1 MRFSLFVLLSL
12 TTTEGFTPAR
22 MAPHRARVVVR
33 QQPIGEFDDI
43 LRETATT
50 SSPPPSR
57 RRIELGNLQNSRT
70 TVLASSFPAPT
81 SMPDELTDDPF
92 ADELSSSEAL
102 NKIQYLEDQ
111 KTVTMESKLKSM
123 DLQDIVTTMVVPG
136 IALFAAGRWGYNR
149 VAGRVTQS
157 ADATLAAFAKE
168 MLYHDG
174 DFKEMELCVKDYNKK
189 LLWLPTRKDA
199 MLKTYLEAY
208 AKKKTVSPQAIAS
221 ISYVFTL
228 FQLNEAKAAETLVAL
243 CKKMGTEKISS
254 AGKLLF
260 LGSRI
265 LKSPEGKNAL
275 TPIKELIKST
285 YRDAQVAETLVETS
299 QHAIAEAAYRATVQA
314 AGKNQKSLTKGWQ
327 ALGLD
332 KEKATQIFEEEA
344 KEGFISARETMYG
357 GQTQKYDKKG
367 NRLNPDGSYENPED
381 AKKAEEESSEDTVS
395 NVYECGE
402 CGYTLFIAQ
411 GRETK
416 FFGEG
421 FRCPECGASKDKFNA
436 RDDVED

>member
-1 MRFSLFVLLSL
+1 
-12 TTTEGFTPAR
+12 

-33 QQPIGEFDDI
+33 QQQIGEFDDI
-43 LRETATT
+43 LRETSTT
-50 SSPPPSR
+50 SSPMPSR
-57 RRIELGNLQNSRT
+57 RRIELGNKQNSRT

-81 SMPDELTDDPF
+81 SMQDELTDDPF
-92 ADELSSSEAL
+92 ADESEAL
-102 NKIQYLEDQ
+102 SKIQYLEEQ

-136 IALFAAGRWGYNR
+136 IALFAAGRWGYNK

-157 ADATLAAFAKE
+157 ADATLEAFAKE

-189 LLWLPTRKDA
+189 LLWLPTRKDT
-199 MLKTYLEAY
+199 MLKTYLETY

-275 TPIKELIKST
+275 TPIKDLIKST

-299 QHAIAEAAYRATVQA
+299 QQ
-314 AGKNQKSLTKGWQ
+314 
-327 ALGLD
+327 
-332 KEKATQIFEEEA
+332 
-344 KEGFISARETMYG
+344 
-357 GQTQKYDKKG
+357 
-367 NRLNPDGSYENPED
+367 
-381 AKKAEEESSEDTVS
+381 
-395 NVYECGE
+395 
-402 CGYTLFIAQ
+402 
-411 GRETK
+411 
-416 FFGEG
+416 
-421 FRCPECGASKDKFNA
+421 
-436 RDDVED
+436 

>member
-1 MRFSLFVLLSL
+1 MRFSLFALLSL
-12 TTTEGFTPAR
+12 TATESFTPAR
-22 MAPHRARVVVR
+22 MAPQRARV
-33 QQPIGEFDDI
+33 ILHGEFDDI
-43 LRETATT
+43 LRETAAT
-50 SSPPPSR
+50 SSPLPSR

-70 TVLASSFPAPT
+70 TVLASSFPAPLQE
-81 SMPDELTDDPF
+81 ELTDDPF
-92 ADELSSSEAL
+92 ADESEAL
-102 NKIQYLEDQ
+102 NKIQYLQEQ
-111 KTVTMESKLKSM
+111 KTVTLESRLKSM

-149 VAGRVTQS
+149 VSGRVTQS
-157 ADATLAAFAKE
+157 ADDTLAAFAKE

-299 QHAIAEAAYRATVQA
+299 QQ
-314 AGKNQKSLTKGWQ
+314 
-327 ALGLD
+327 
-332 KEKATQIFEEEA
+332 
-344 KEGFISARETMYG
+344 
-357 GQTQKYDKKG
+357 
-367 NRLNPDGSYENPED
+367 
-381 AKKAEEESSEDTVS
+381 
-395 NVYECGE
+395 
-402 CGYTLFIAQ
+402 
-411 GRETK
+411 
-416 FFGEG
+416 
-421 FRCPECGASKDKFNA
+421 
-436 RDDVED
+436 